1 MLLTLIA
8 DWLYPADPPPMK
20 RLSKINQLHHPG
32 PVTRPQFMGFT
43 DFLFSKNISF
53 TLPYVLV
60 ISLFAIGKKVVY
72 AANFV
77 LSLKD
82 QSSGGGSNICCLQ
95 SQGRG
100 EEATKCNF
108 HQKVLSLSS
117 ADKVTYRANN
127 TSKLFT
133 HINLCGCFWTNSI
146 LPERKMKMVRIK
158 NIWKKVKAGEKKSG
172 SCQEMTAG
180 ARCQPRRYLS
190 TRDFFLFQ

>member
-43 DFLFSKNISF
+43 DFFLQKYFFHLVI
-53 TLPYVLV
+53 LV

-82 QSSGGGSNICCLQ
+82 
-95 SQGRG
+95 
-100 EEATKCNF
+100 
-108 HQKVLSLSS
+108 
-117 ADKVTYRANN
+117 
-127 TSKLFT
+127 
-133 HINLCGCFWTNSI
+133 
-146 LPERKMKMVRIK
+146 
-158 NIWKKVKAGEKKSG
+158 
-172 SCQEMTAG
+172 
-180 ARCQPRRYLS
+180 
-190 TRDFFLFQ
+190 